1 MNLILF
7 DLDDSLIAGD
17 SESAWVDYLN
27 NASLIKEKDFKEK
40 MKNFTNNYQKGQ
52 LDTYAYSK
60 FLLSPIKGM
69 SLSEVDKLT
78 KPFCE
83 ELLEIYK
90 DNLTKDLLLKHNKD
104 QCLVVS
110 GTLSFLVKEISLSLG
125 IETFFGTDPEVKND
139 IYTGGVKGNPNFG
152 KEKIRRVKKWI
163 KERKIDLNINIFA
176 YSDSI
181 YDFDLLNFSDN
192 PTAINPDNKLRKI
205 CSERNWE
212 IIERFNY

>member
-40 MKNFTNNYQKGQ
+40 MKNFTNNYQKGK

-90 DNLTKDLLLKHNKD
+90 DNLTKDLLIKHNKD

-152 KEKIRRVKKWI
+152 KEKISRVKKWI
-163 KERKIDLNINIFA
+163 KEKKIDLNINIFA
-176 YSDSI
+176 Y
-181 YDFDLLNFSDN
+181 
-192 PTAINPDNKLRKI
+192 
-205 CSERNWE
+205 
-212 IIERFNY
+212 

>member
-40 MKNFTNNYQKGQ
+40 MKNFTSNYQKGK
-52 LDTYAYSK
+52 LDTYAYTK

-90 DNLTKDLLLKHNKD
+90 DNLTKDLLIKHNKD

-152 KEKIRRVKKWI
+152 KEKISRVKKWI
-163 KERKIDLNINIFA
+163 KEKKIDLNINIFA

-181 YDFDLLNFSDN
+181 YDLDLLNFSDN

-205 CSERNWE
+205 CNERNWE

>member
-40 MKNFTNNYQKGQ
+40 MKNFTSNYQKGK
-52 LDTYAYSK
+52 LDTYAYTK

-90 DNLTKDLLLKHNKD
+90 DNLTKDLLIKHNKD

-152 KEKIRRVKKWI
+152 KEKISRVKKWI
-163 KERKIDLNINIFA
+163 KEKKIDLNINIFA

-181 YDFDLLNFSDN
+181 YDLDLLNFSDN

-205 CSERNWE
+205 CNERNWE
-212 IIERFNY
+212 IIERLNY